1 LRPGKNTVFTR
12 NRQSKDLKKTIKEE
26 KMATKEKEQ
35 ELIKRLQD
43 AVINYKIADA
53 KKIAE
58 EALQAGADAYTMTM
72 EGLAGGMEVVSQK
85 FDTHEYFVPETL
97 LCAKALYAALDVL
110 KPHIKVREGGFRGQ
124 VVLGVMQGDVHD
136 LGKNIIKAIF
146 EASGWTVHDLG
157 RDVPLQKFVEEQLR
171 TDSDIVMLSA
181 MMTTSMVGIKKL
193 IPMIKEKNP
202 KVKIMIGGAPITEKT
217 VEEYGADT
225 TADNAPNALREA
237 MKMLETLRKGKAA

>member
-1 LRPGKNTVFTR
+1 
-12 NRQSKDLKKTIKEE
+12 
-26 KMATKEKEQ
+26 MATKEKEQ

-43 AVINYKIADA
+43 AIINYKVADA

-58 EALQAGADAYTMTM
+58 EAVAAGADAYTVTM
-72 EGLAGGMEVVSQK
+72 EGLAGGMEVVSEK
-85 FDTHEYFVPETL
+85 FDSHEYFVPETL

-110 KPHIKVREGGFRGQ
+110 KPHIKLQAGGVARGQ

-157 RDVPLQKFVEEQLR
+157 RDVPLKRFVEEQLK

-217 VEEYGADT
+217 VEEYGADI
-225 TADNAPNALREA
+225 TADNAPNALKEA
-237 MKMLETLRKGKAA
+237 MKMLETLRKGRAA

>member
-1 LRPGKNTVFTR
+1 MAFTEKE
-12 NRQSKDLKKTIKEE
+12 KDLI
-26 KMATKEKEQ
+26 A
-35 ELIKRLQD
+35 RLQD
-43 AVINYKIADA
+43 AVINYKVADA
-53 KKIAE
+53 RKIAE
-58 EALQAGADAYTMTM
+58 EAVAAGVDAYTMTM
-72 EGLAGGMEVVSQK
+72 EGLAGGMEVVSEK

-97 LCAKALYAALDVL
+97 LCAKALYAALDIL
-110 KPHIKVREGGFRGQ
+110 KPHIKVKEGGKRGQ

-157 RDVPLQKFVEEQLR
+157 RDVPLSKFVEEQLR

-181 MMTTSMVGIKKL
+181 MMTTSMVGIKRL

-202 KVKIMIGGAPITEKT
+202 KVKIMIGGAPISEKT

-237 MKMLETLRKGKAA
+237 MKMLEALKAGRAA

>member
-1 LRPGKNTVFTR
+1 
-12 NRQSKDLKKTIKEE
+12 
-26 KMATKEKEQ
+26 MATTEKEKD
-35 ELIKRLQD
+35 LIKRLQD
-43 AVINYKIADA
+43 AIINYKVADA

-58 EALQAGADAYTMTM
+58 EAVAAGADAYTVTM
-72 EGLAGGMEVVSQK
+72 EGLAGGMEVVSEK
-85 FDTHEYFVPETL
+85 FDSHEYFVPETL

-110 KPHIKVREGGFRGQ
+110 KPHIKLQAGGVAKGQ
-124 VVLGVMQGDVHD
+124 VVLGVMPGDVHD

-157 RDVPLQKFVEEQLR
+157 RDVPLKKFVEEQLK

-217 VEEYGADT
+217 VEEYGADI
-225 TADNAPNALREA
+225 TADNAPNALKEA
-237 MKMLETLRKGKAA
+237 MKMLDTLRKGRAA

>member
-1 LRPGKNTVFTR
+1 
-12 NRQSKDLKKTIKEE
+12 
-26 KMATKEKEQ
+26 MATEKEKD
-35 ELIKRLQD
+35 LIKRLQD
-43 AVINYKIADA
+43 AIINYKVADA
-53 KKIAE
+53 KAIAL
-58 EALQAGADAYTMTM
+58 EAVAAGADAYIVTM

-85 FDTHEYFVPETL
+85 FDSHEYFVPETL

-110 KPHIKVREGGFRGQ
+110 KPHIKLQAGEVRGQ

-157 RDVPLQKFVEEQLR
+157 RDVPLKRFVEEQLK

-225 TADNAPNALREA
+225 TADNAPNALKEA
-237 MKMLETLRKGKAA
+237 MKMLDALRKGKMAS

>member
-1 LRPGKNTVFTR
+1 
-12 NRQSKDLKKTIKEE
+12 
-26 KMATKEKEQ
+26 MATAKEKD
-35 ELIKRLQD
+35 LIKRLQD
-43 AVINYKIADA
+43 AIINYKVADA
-53 KKIAE
+53 KAIAL
-58 EALQAGADAYTMTM
+58 EAVAAGADAYIVTM
-72 EGLAGGMEVVSQK
+72 EGLAGGMEVVSEK
-85 FDTHEYFVPETL
+85 FDSHEYFVPETL

-110 KPHIKVREGGFRGQ
+110 KPHIKLQAGEVRGQ

-157 RDVPLQKFVEEQLR
+157 RDVPLKRFVEEQLK

-225 TADNAPNALREA
+225 TADNAPNALKEA
-237 MKMLETLRKGKAA
+237 MKMLDALRKGKMAS

>member
-1 LRPGKNTVFTR
+1 
-12 NRQSKDLKKTIKEE
+12 
-26 KMATKEKEQ
+26 MAPTEKEQ

-43 AVINYKIADA
+43 AIINYRVADA

-58 EALQAGADAYTMTM
+58 EAVAAGADAYTVTM
-72 EGLAGGMEVVSQK
+72 EGLAGGMEVVSEK
-85 FDTHEYFVPETL
+85 FDSHEYFVPETL

-110 KPHIKVREGGFRGQ
+110 KPHIKLQAGGVVKGQ

-157 RDVPLQKFVEEQLR
+157 RDVPLQKFVEEQLK

-217 VEEYGADT
+217 VEEYGADI
-225 TADNAPNALREA
+225 TADNAPNALKEA

>member
-1 LRPGKNTVFTR
+1 
-12 NRQSKDLKKTIKEE
+12 
-26 KMATKEKEQ
+26 MASKEKEK
-35 ELIKRLQD
+35 ELIERLQD
-43 AVINYKIADA
+43 AVINYKVAEA

-58 EALQAGADAYTMTM
+58 EAVAAGADAYTMTM
-72 EGLAGGMEVVSQK
+72 EGLAGGMEVVSEK

-110 KPHIKVREGGFRGQ
+110 KPHIKVKEGVKKGQ

-171 TDSDIVMLSA
+171 TESDIVMLSA
-181 MMTTSMVGIKKL
+181 MMTTSMVGIKRL

-237 MKMLETLRKGKAA
+237 MNMLEALRSGKAA

>member
-1 LRPGKNTVFTR
+1 M
-12 NRQSKDLKKTIKEE
+12 I
-26 KMATKEKEQ
+26 TKEKEK
-35 ELIKRLQD
+35 ELINRLRE
-43 AVINYKIADA
+43 AVINYKPADA
-53 KKIAE
+53 KKAAE
-58 EALQAGADAYTMTM
+58 EAIAAGADAYTMTM
-72 EGLAGGMEVVSQK
+72 EGLAGGMEVVSEK

-97 LCAKALYAALDVL
+97 LCAKALYAALDLL
-110 KPHIKVREGGFRGQ
+110 KPHIKVQAGSVRGQ

-157 RDVPLQKFVEEQLR
+157 RDVPLKRFVEEQMK

-202 KVKIMIGGAPITEKT
+202 KVKIMIGGAPITDKT
-217 VEEYGADT
+217 VAEYGADI
-225 TADNAPNALREA
+225 TADNAPNALKEA
-237 MKMLETLRKGKAA
+237 MKMLEALRKGTM

>member
-1 LRPGKNTVFTR
+1 
-12 NRQSKDLKKTIKEE
+12 
-26 KMATKEKEQ
+26 MATKEKEQ

-43 AVINYKIADA
+43 AIINYKVADA

-58 EALQAGADAYTMTM
+58 EAVAAGADAYTVTM
-72 EGLAGGMEVVSQK
+72 EGLAGGMEVVSEK
-85 FDTHEYFVPETL
+85 FDSHEYFVPETL

-110 KPHIKVREGGFRGQ
+110 KPHIKLQAGGVAKGQ

-157 RDVPLQKFVEEQLR
+157 RDVPLKRFVEEQLK

-202 KVKIMIGGAPITEKT
+202 KVNIMIGGAPTTEKT
-217 VEEYGADT
+217 VEEYGADI
-225 TADNAPNALREA
+225 TADNAPNALKEA

>member
-1 LRPGKNTVFTR
+1 
-12 NRQSKDLKKTIKEE
+12 
-26 KMATKEKEQ
+26 MATKEKEQ
-35 ELIKRLQD
+35 EFIKRLQD
-43 AVINYKIADA
+43 AVINYKVADA
-53 KKIAE
+53 KKTAE
-58 EALQAGADAYTMTM
+58 EAVAAGSDAYRVTM

-85 FDTHEYFVPETL
+85 FDCHEYFVPETL

-110 KPHIKVREGGFRGQ
+110 KPHIKVQAGGAKGQ

-136 LGKNIIKAIF
+136 LGKNLIKAIF

-157 RDVPLQKFVEEQLR
+157 RDVPLKNFVEEQLR

>member
-1 LRPGKNTVFTR
+1 
-12 NRQSKDLKKTIKEE
+12 
-26 KMATKEKEQ
+26 MATEIEKD
-35 ELIKRLQD
+35 LIKRLQD
-43 AVINYKIADA
+43 AIINYKVADA

-58 EALQAGADAYTMTM
+58 EAVAAGADAYTVTM

-85 FDTHEYFVPETL
+85 FDSHEYFVPETL

-110 KPHIKVREGGFRGQ
+110 KPHIKLQAGEVRGQ

-157 RDVPLQKFVEEQLR
+157 RDVPLKRFVEEQLK

-225 TADNAPNALREA
+225 TADNAPNALKEA
-237 MKMLETLRKGKAA
+237 MKMLDALRKGKMAS